1 MKVILKC
8 TSPEC
13 SSDDIEWALISLDAS
28 LLERALARRHIFL
41 YAQAQDDQLYEM
53 YWWDNSP
60 DYFALHPDP
69 DTGHPLDE
77 DESLEDV
84 LRDYTGQPIHWTRAD
99 LHQVSDETIIPDAYL
114 RAVECSRIGV
124 DAHGIAWICYPKHL
138 DAEVRTGTIPWE
150 VIEKQRLFGSR
161 NSHL

>member
-28 LLERALARRHIFL
+28 SLERALARRHIFL

-60 DYFALHPDP
+60 DYFALYPDP

-84 LRDYTGQPIHWTRAD
+84 LRDYTGQPIHHLARAWGFSFSELGITMCYGASRLAQRVDTPVTTRKLED
-99 LHQVSDETIIPDAYL
+99 IWL
-114 RAVECSRIGV
+114 RR
-124 DAHGIAWICYPKHL
+124 K
-138 DAEVRTGTIPWE
+138 
-150 VIEKQRLFGSR
+150 
-161 NSHL
+161 